1 MNKMNHLL
9 LLFFLTII
17 TTVVYGQSSTTAA
30 SSEGTSTETT
40 SGGSTGAGETGAIGA
55 TSKAPRE
62 LTLPDGK
69 PFKKY
74 IVVEQGVNTG
84 TFMRD
89 DSSGNNSPN
98 IVYRKVP
105 SGPVGGK
112 SGPGVYGAGEP
123 TGVQPVVASGVNR
136 PVGSIPVG
144 QPVQEYRP
152 PPQPVMSQPRPVS
165 RGQHGY

>member
-1 MNKMNHLL
+1 MNHLF

-17 TTVVYGQSSTTAA
+17 TTVVYGQSSTTTA
-30 SSEGTSTETT
+30 SSEGTSNGTTEGTPE
-40 SGGSTGAGETGAIGA
+40 GSTGAGGTEAVGA

-62 LTLPDGK
+62 LTFPDEK
-69 PFKKY
+69 PFTKY
-74 IVVEQGVNTG
+74 IVVEQGANTE

-89 DSSGNNSPN
+89 DSSGKNSPN
-98 IVYRKVP
+98 IVYRKFP
-105 SGPVGGK
+105 SGPVGEK
-112 SGPGVYGAGEP
+112 SGPGVYGAGGP
-123 TGVQPVVASGVNR
+123 SGVKPVVASGVNR
-136 PVGSIPVG
+136 PVGSVPVG